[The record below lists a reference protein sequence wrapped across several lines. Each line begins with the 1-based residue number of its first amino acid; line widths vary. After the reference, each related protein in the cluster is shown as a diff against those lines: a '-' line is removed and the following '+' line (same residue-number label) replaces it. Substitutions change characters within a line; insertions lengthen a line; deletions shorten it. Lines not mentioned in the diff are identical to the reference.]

1 MKYSKVNLLL
11 AALVT
16 LFAACDENFLEYEP
30 KGVIASENVA
40 TPDNIEGL
48 VTAAYAGIANDEMIG
63 PITSQWVYGSVR
75 SDDAYKAGGG
85 VSDVIDIH
93 FLEQYNLV
101 QPQTGTDWMGPLTW
115 TNHYKAI
122 SRANFALQAINETE
136 EFDLKAARTAELR
149 FLRGHS
155 YFMLKQL
162 FKYIPYIEEGISAED
177 AVLISNR
184 EFTNDELWN
193 KIAEDFQFAVDN
205 LPETQPE
212 VGRAN
217 QLAAKAYLA
226 KVRLYQAYEQNES
239 HQVTSIN
246 PARLE
251 EVVTLT
257 GDVINSG
264 EYSLQP
270 DFAEN
275 FLDGF
280 DNGPESIFAAQ
291 FSINDGT
298 TTGRVSFVTGLN
310 SPHGAPQYGCCGF
323 HYASQN
329 MVNAFKTSE
338 DGLPLFDTFNDED
351 MVASEDFMTN
361 GVDPR
366 LDHTVGVPGHPYKY
380 NPELPYSE
388 SWARDPG
395 VYGFFGNMKEQQ
407 LADCSCFTKLGPF
420 IGTSKNIDFIRYAD
434 VLLMRAEALIE
445 LGRHPEALPLINQVR
460 ARAAM
465 STGRLQ
471 NADGSNPSNYRIEEY
486 VDGDNITWTQET
498 AREALQWERRLE
510 FAMES
515 PRFFD
520 LVRWGIAEET
530 LNAYLAE
537 ERTKRDYLSNAEFTA
552 GRDEYLP
559 IPQREI
565 DFTKGIYEQ
574 NPGF

>member
-1 MKYSKVNLLL
+1 MKNILVFGLL
-11 AALVT
+11 AATIGLT
-16 LFAACDENFLEYEP
+16 GCGEDFLEYEP
-30 KGVIASENVA
+30 QGELSAEAVAVPENVDA
-40 TPDNIEGL
+40 L

-63 PITSQWVYGSVR
+63 PITSNWVYGSVR

-85 VSDVIDIH
+85 ITDVIDIH
-93 FLEQYNLV
+93 FYEMYASV

-122 SRANFALQAINETE
+122 SRTNLALRTINE
-136 EFDLKAARTAELR
+136 AEDFELQDVR
-149 FLRGHS
+149 RGEMHFLRGHS
-155 YFMLKQL
+155 HFMLKQL
-162 FKYIPYIEEGISAED
+162 FKYVPYIDETLSDEEALQ
-177 AVLISNR
+177 VSNR
-184 EFTNDELWN
+184 SLTNDELWN
-193 KIAEDFQFAVDN
+193 KIADDFQRAIDL

-226 KVRLYQAYEQNES
+226 KVRLYQAYEQDEN
-239 HQVTSIN
+239 HQVTNIN
-246 PARLE
+246 LERLE
-251 EVVTLT
+251 EVVRLT

-264 EYSLQP
+264 LYSLYP

-275 FLDGF
+275 FLFGY

-310 SPHGAPQYGCCGF
+310 SPHGAPEYGCCGF

-338 DGLPLFDTFNDED
+338 EGLPLFDTFNEED
-351 MVASEDFMTN
+351 MDAPGDFLTN

-366 LDHTVGVPGHPYKY
+366 LDHTVGIPGHPFKY
-380 NPELPYSE
+380 SPTFLYDS
-388 SWARDPG
+388 SWARVPG
-395 VYGFFGNMKEQQ
+395 VYGYYGNMKEQQ
-407 LADCSCFTKLGPF
+407 LPDCSCFTKLGPF
-420 IGTSKNIDFIRYAD
+420 IGTSVNEVFIRYAD

-445 LGRHPEALPLINQVR
+445 LGQHPEALPLINQVR
-460 ARAAM
+460 ARAAA
-465 STGRLQ
+465 STGRLAY
-471 NADGSNPSNYRIEEY
+471 ADGTNPSNYRIAEY
-486 VDGDNITWTQET
+486 VDGDNINWTQEN

-520 LVRWGIAEET
+520 LVRWGIAEEV
-530 LNAYLAE
+530 LNAYLEKE
-537 ERTKRDYLSNAEFTA
+537 ETLRDYLTDAVFTA

-559 IPQREI
+559 IPQQEI
-565 DFTKGIYEQ
+565 DFTKGLYEQ
-574 NPGF
+574 NPGY